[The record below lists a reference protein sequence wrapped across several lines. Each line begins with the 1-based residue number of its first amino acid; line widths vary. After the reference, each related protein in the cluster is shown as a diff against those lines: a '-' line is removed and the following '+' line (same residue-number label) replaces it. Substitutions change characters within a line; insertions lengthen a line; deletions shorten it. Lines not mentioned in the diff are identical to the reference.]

1 MFHALESSKLA
12 LEALWSNRMRT
23 TLTMLGMVV
32 GVFAVI
38 VLVSLGQGAKNYIL
52 AEFEGLG
59 SNIIIIQPGK
69 SDKKST
75 FAPPIGVSQKKLTLL
90 DVTALE
96 KRALNTVAISGLVL
110 GTASVRH
117 QDAISNNNV
126 FGANE
131 QFPNI
136 LNLPFS
142 QGSYFTRDDDSSGRR
157 VAVLGIALAKVLFG
171 NEAPVG
177 KMVKINQSEFRVIAI
192 LSPMGDKLGLNLDE
206 FAIIPTTAALRLFNE
221 DKLFGIRAKASS
233 KASVDDAVS
242 EIADILKERRNGEE
256 DFTII
261 TQGALMESMNTI
273 LDMLSYVLGGIAG
286 ISMLVGGI
294 GIMNI
299 MLVSVTERTAE
310 IGIRRAV
317 GARRKH
323 ILVQFLFEAG
333 LLSLLSGSAGVLG
346 AYAAILITNSFLTTF
361 QLAAP
366 IWIVVPSFLM
376 AGAVGGI
383 FGVWPARM
391 ASRIEILDALRYE

>member
-1 MFHALESSKLA
+1 MLAFESSKLA
-12 LEALWSNRMRT
+12 FEALWANRLRT
-23 TLTMLGMVV
+23 ALTMLGMIV

-69 SDKKST
+69 ADKKT
-75 FAPPIGVSQKKLTLL
+75 NFAPPIGASQKKLTLL
-90 DVTALE
+90 DVAALE
-96 KRALNTVAISGLVL
+96 KRALNISAVTGLLL
-110 GTASVRH
+110 GTAAIRYEDS
-117 QDAISNNNV
+117 ISNNNV

-136 LNLPFS
+136 LNLPFA
-142 QGSYFTRDDDSSGRR
+142 QGSYFTRDDDSTGRR
-157 VAVLGIALAKVLFG
+157 VVVLGSTLSQILFG
-171 NEAPVG
+171 NEYPIG
-177 KMVKINQSEFRVIAI
+177 KMIKISQSEFRVLAV
-192 LSPMGDKLGLNLDE
+192 LSPMGDKLGFNLDE

-233 KASVDDAVS
+233 KASVEDAVS
-242 EIADILKERRNGEE
+242 EIEDILKERRNGKE
-256 DFTII
+256 DFTIV

-273 LDMLSYVLGGIAG
+273 LNMLSYVLGGIAA

-299 MLVSVTERTAE
+299 MLVSVTERTSE

-317 GARRKH
+317 GAKRSH
-323 ILVQFLFEAG
+323 ILVQFIFEAG

-346 AYAAILITNSFLTTF
+346 AYAAIIITNTFLTSF
-361 QLAAP
+361 KLAAP
-366 IWIVVPSFLM
+366 LWIVIPSFLL
-376 AGAVGGI
+376 AFAVGVI